1 MFEKIRTKRLCR
13 IVSKEIEGKG
23 YCAWTITGSSLYNV
37 GVTLPD
43 DIKQSAEEQNK
54 FRNTLAELREKYK
67 KAIIVS
73 TEPIFSAGGVYAS
86 YLSVHR
92 A

>member
-23 YCAWTITGSSLYNV
+23 YCAWPVTGSSLYNV

-54 FRNTLAELREKYK
+54 FKNTLAELREKYK
-67 KAIIVS
+67 ASIVS
-73 TEPIFSAGGVYAS
+73 TEPVFSAGGVYAS
-86 YLSVHR
+86 YLSVHT